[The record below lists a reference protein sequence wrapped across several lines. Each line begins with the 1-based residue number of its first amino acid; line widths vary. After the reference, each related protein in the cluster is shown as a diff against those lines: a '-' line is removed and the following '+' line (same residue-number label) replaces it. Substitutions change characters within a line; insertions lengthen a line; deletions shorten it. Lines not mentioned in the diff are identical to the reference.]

1 MADGRRRGHGPLSG
15 AAGPH
20 RDVTRPPPGTD
31 RLVLR
36 RWTAA
41 DRVPF
46 AAINADPVVMEHFPA
61 PLSTPESDALVERI
75 EHDFDHFGYG
85 LWAVEVPGLTSFAGY
100 VGLADATFDAPFTP
114 AIEIGWRLG
123 RPWWGRG
130 IATEAAR
137 AVLQLAFTDL
147 RRREVVSFTAATN
160 LRSQAVM
167 ARLGMHRDPT
177 DDFDHPR
184 VPADSSVRRHVL
196 YRLGAE
202 EWLGP
207 SA

>member
-1 MADGRRRGHGPLSG
+1 MDGGGPRDPGLLPGPVGARPEERGPTL
-15 AAGPH
+15 
-20 RDVTRPPPGTD
+20 RTD

-41 DRVPF
+41 DREPF
-46 AAINADPVVMEHFPA
+46 AALNADPVVMEYFPA
-61 PLSTPESDALVERI
+61 PLSTPQSDAFIDRI
-75 EHDFDHFGYG
+75 EDDFDRVGYG
-85 LWAVEVPGLTSFAGY
+85 LWAVEVPGLTAFAGY

-137 AVLQLAFTDL
+137 AALQFAFTDL
-147 RRREVVSFTAATN
+147 RRSEVVSFTAATN

-167 ARLGMHRDPT
+167 VRLGMHRDPA

-184 VPADSSVRRHVL
+184 VPVDSPLRRHVL
-196 YRLGAE
+196 YRLRIE
-202 EWLGP
+202 DWLRTT
-207 SA
+207 A